1 MCACLVRRK
10 KSCEFLRTLNASH
23 NQIEKYPKVL
33 GTCFPFLERLHLDHN
48 GLSKLP
54 EISGLTSLR
63 TLSIDGSPIKAG
75 LPPSLS
81 VLRRLEELDMSFC
94 FTKAMAKRKGNK
106 LPCLDALGALANNP
120 PPKPKKAADTADAAN
135 AASTSSTSSSNGGS
149 TSKKG
154 GASKKGVN
162 DGAEDEDAPPAV
174 ALTMLALRGNNLGEL
189 PGYIGKLSRV
199 TTLNLS
205 QNNLPELPDAI
216 GEMVQLEVLRVD
228 RNALMKLP
236 NAIGKLVV
244 RWKKWMN
251 MFEVRGRE
259 EDGYFNRSMDVTLR
273 PHSSCCS
280 FAPRLRAC
288 VRACVRA

>member
-1 MCACLVRRK
+1 MCLFFISEKK

-33 GTCFPFLERLHLDHN
+33 GTCFPFLERLHLEHN

-54 EISGLTSLR
+54 EMSGLTNLR

-81 VLRRLEELDMSFC
+81 LLRRLEELDMSFC

-120 PPKPKKAADTADAAN
+120 PLKPTAAQTAAAN
-135 AASTSSTSSSNGGS
+135 ANASPTSGSSSSTSS
-149 TSKKG
+149 
-154 GASKKGVN
+154 ASKKGSTAKQ
-162 DGAEDEDAPPAV
+162 GSGGSGEGDEDAPPAV
-174 ALTMLALRGNNLGEL
+174 ALTMLALRGNNLAEL
-189 PGYIGKLSRV
+189 PGYVGKLTKV

-216 GEMVQLEVLRVD
+216 GQMAHLEVLRVD
-228 RNALMKLP
+228 RNALVKLP
-236 NAIGKLVV
+236 TSIGKLVV
-244 RWKKWMN
+244 SR
-251 MFEVRGRE
+251 R
-259 EDGYFNRSMDVTLR
+259 D
-273 PHSSCCS
+273 
-280 FAPRLRAC
+280 RLH
-288 VRACVRA
+288 